1 MSKKTIEDLQR
12 QIDALYG
19 PLAAANIALFK
30 SKSIEDERVV
40 QNLENQMNALVDKL
54 IELESVEVKP

>member
-1 MSKKTIEDLQR
+1 MSKKIIEDLQQ

-19 PLAAANIALFK
+19 TLAAANIALFK

-40 QNLENQMNALVDKL
+40 QKLENQMNAMVDKL

>member
-1 MSKKTIEDLQR
+1 MSKKIIEDLQQ

-19 PLAAANIALFK
+19 TLAAANIALFK

-40 QNLENQMNALVDKL
+40 QKLENQMNALVDKL

>member
-1 MSKKTIEDLQR
+1 MSKKIIEDLQQ

-19 PLAAANIALFK
+19 TLAAANIALFK

-40 QNLENQMNALVDKL
+40 QKLENQMNELVDKL
-54 IELESVEVKP
+54 IELESVEIKP